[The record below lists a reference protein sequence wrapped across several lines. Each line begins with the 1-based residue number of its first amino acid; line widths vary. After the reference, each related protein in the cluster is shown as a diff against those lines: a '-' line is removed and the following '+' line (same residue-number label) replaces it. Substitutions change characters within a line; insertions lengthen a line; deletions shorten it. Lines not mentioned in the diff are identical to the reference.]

1 MPSAPASIP
10 SLVFFFFFQSETYT
24 DYQLITWFTFV
35 QSKPFYSLITFT
47 TFNL

>member
-1 MPSAPASIP
+1 MPSAPAGIP
-10 SLVFFFFFQSETYT
+10 SLVFFFLFRIVTYI
-24 DYQLITWFTFV
+24 DYQLFMWFTFV